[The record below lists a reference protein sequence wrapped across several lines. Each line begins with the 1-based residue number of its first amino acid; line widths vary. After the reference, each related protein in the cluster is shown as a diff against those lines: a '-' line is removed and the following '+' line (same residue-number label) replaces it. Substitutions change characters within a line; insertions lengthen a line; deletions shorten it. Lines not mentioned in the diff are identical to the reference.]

1 VPGGLFSWLE
11 FTPLAAINKD
21 GSLWAVGLVA
31 AAIAAK
37 SMALSMNEVATI
49 LMAAHQIGGGLEPI
63 LARREFPFG
72 LKEID

>member
-1 VPGGLFSWLE
+1 
-11 FTPLAAINKD
+11 
-21 GSLWAVGLVA
+21 
-31 AAIAAK
+31 
-37 SMALSMNEVATI
+37 MALSMNEVATI